1 MEANR
6 AGVSPFGFSNDP
18 SANFSTAFDNS
29 TTSPSSRLLL
39 PTIWIRPALS
49 SRFKASRSCP
59 ALNAGLVLEGREAAR
74 PVGKCGNDLL
84 LARPEHDAS
93 PSALICPVPGNFK

>member
-6 AGVSPFGFSNDP
+6 AGVSPFGFDNDP
-18 SANFSTAFDNS
+18 SANPRSTAFDNC
-29 TTSPSSRLLL
+29 TIAPSSRFPRL

-49 SRFKASRSCP
+49 IRFKASRSCP

-84 LARPEHDAS
+84 LARPEH
-93 PSALICPVPGNFK
+93 